1 MLEKADRIRSFTD
14 LKDAFHVDY
23 IEREAPYSMAFHIHE
38 AYEIMLVVSGNIA
51 IDVNEESYPVPAGSI
66 LLFNTMD
73 LHRVRICGEGAYK
86 RYVIYFKYDFLKELE
101 PIREELLRCFYMRG
115 FDKANLLIP
124 AQEDKPRFL
133 DLFHRIEKEKDRK
146 NESSRELANKLLLGE
161 LLVLINETLQSRNE
175 EHAYPGK
182 DESAAVY
189 QAIRYVQAHLS
200 EELRPEF
207 LAKTTSADPRKLS
220 AGFRQ
225 ITGMT
230 TGQYIL
236 NYRLTAAKAFLVQ
249 NMPVSEVCE
258 RTGFGDYSNFS
269 RTFRK
274 HVGLS
279 PKQYAVKYRE
289 I

>member
-38 AYEIMLVVSGNIA
+38 AYEIMLVVSENIA

-73 LHRVRICGEGAYK
+73 LHRVRICGEGNYK
-86 RYVIYFKYDFLKELE
+86 RYVLYFKYDFLKELE

-115 FDKANLLIP
+115 SEKANMLVP
-124 AQEDKPRFL
+124 SDTDKPLFL
-133 DLFHRIEKEKDRK
+133 DLFCRIRKENARQGE
-146 NESSRELANKLLLGE
+146 NRGGLMTKLLLGE
-161 LLVLINETLQSRNE
+161 LLALLNEKIGAGRESGSD
-175 EHAYPGK
+175 PGK
-182 DESAAVY
+182 HESAAVY
-189 QAIRYVQAHLS
+189 QAIRYVQSHLT
-200 EELRPEF
+200 EDLRPEY
-207 LAKTTSADPRKLS
+207 LAKITSADPRKLS

-236 NYRLTAAKAFLVQ
+236 NYRLTVARAFLVQ

-258 RTGFGDYSNFS
+258 RTGFGDFSNFS

-279 PKQYAVKYRE
+279 PKQYAVKYRDP
-289 I
+289 